1 VDLTEAPASRRSG
14 PYPADAPDDV
24 RLGRGRA
31 GAGGVPWAAL
41 GLGLTVVL
49 GVVVRFATVSA
60 LWLDEAQTVA
70 IARLPLSK
78 LSGALR
84 HDGAPPLFYVLLH
97 GWMRIFGDSDLSV
110 RFLPGV
116 FAVAALPLAWIAGR
130 RLGGRAVGWA
140 AVVLLASS
148 PFAARYATET
158 RMYSLVTLLVLIGY
172 LAMMELLER
181 PGSRRA
187 LVGVGVVTG
196 ALLLTHYWSLYLL
209 AVTGAMLVALALRAP
224 SPTREGARRGLMA
237 MAVGSLVFVPWL
249 PSFLYQLGHT
259 GTPWGG
265 SGRLRSMVDT
275 VFSFSSGYWDPGL
288 LLGMTTYVLIALA
301 LCGRALDN
309 RRIEMDLRTRP
320 GGRHLAV
327 IGFGTLAVAIVAT
340 VAGGSAFAVRYAAVM
355 FPFVI
360 LLAALGT
367 RELLDR
373 RVRYGLLAGVT
384 VLGFWGTAPNVFGN
398 RTSAPRVAAAL
409 IAGVQPGDVVAYC
422 PDQLGPSVSRLL
434 PGGIDQLTFPRATP
448 PQLVDWVDYAKVNKA
463 ADPAAF
469 AQMLLDRA
477 GPTHT
482 IWVVWAPGYRTFKDK
497 CQGMLAHLD
506 LARRD
511 NTHPIKLPKDFEH
524 PALMRFPPT

>member
-1 VDLTEAPASRRSG
+1 MDLTEAPASRRAG
-14 PYPADAPDDV
+14 PRPAEPDDDL
-24 RLGRGRA
+24 RP
-31 GAGGVPWAAL
+31 AGGVPWAAL
-41 GLGLTVVL
+41 GLGLTLVL
-49 GVVVRFATVSA
+49 GLVVRFATVSA

-70 IARLPLSK
+70 IAKLPLSK
-78 LSGALR
+78 LPEGLR

-97 GWMRIFGDSDLSV
+97 GWIRIFGDGNLSV

-116 FAVAALPLAWIAGR
+116 FAVAAVPLAWVAGR
-130 RLGGRAVGWA
+130 RLGGRTVAWS

-158 RMYSLVTLLVLIGY
+158 RMYSLVVLLVLVGY
-172 LAMMELLER
+172 LAVMELLER
-181 PGSRRA
+181 PRSRRA
-187 LVGVGVVTG
+187 AVGVALVTA
-196 ALLLTHYWSLYLL
+196 ALLYTHYWSLYLL
-209 AVTGAMLVALALRAP
+209 AVTGAIFVALALRAP
-224 SPTREGARRGLMA
+224 SPARDGARRGLVA
-237 MAVGSLVFVPWL
+237 MAVGSLTFVPWL
-249 PSFLYQLGHT
+249 PAFLFQLQHT

-275 VFSFSSGYWDPGL
+275 VFSFASGYWDPGL
-288 LLGMTTYVLIALA
+288 LLGMATYVLIALA
-301 LCGRALDN
+301 LCGRAIDG

-327 IGFGTLAVAIVAT
+327 VGFGTLAVAIVAT
-340 VAGGSAFAVRYAAVM
+340 VVGGSAFAVRYAAVM
-355 FPFVI
+355 FPFII
-360 LLAALGT
+360 LLTALGT

-373 RVRYGLLAGVT
+373 RVRYAVLAGAV

-409 IAGVQPGDVVAYC
+409 VAGVRPGDVVAYC

-434 PGGIDQLTFPRATP
+434 PAGIDQLTFPRATP
-448 PQLVDWVDYAKVNKA
+448 PQIVDWVDYAKVNAA
-463 ADPAAF
+463 ADPTAF
-469 AQMLLDRA
+469 ARMLLTRA

-482 IWVVWAPGYRTFKDK
+482 VWVVWAPGYRTFKDK
-497 CQGMLAHLD
+497 CQGMLATLD

-524 PALMRFPPT
+524 PALMRFPPS